1 MADTPLKAL
10 NSAILRIL
18 RPLVRILLRHGVS
31 YKDFSE
37 LAKAVYVDVAE
48 SDFTLPG
55 RKQSTSR
62 ISVLTGLTRKEVAR
76 LRGSG
81 DPADADAVAGYNR
94 AARVIAGWTRDP
106 RFADAHGQPAVLP
119 FDGPERSFTGLVKTF
134 SGDIPAKAIFDELLR
149 VGAVQEQEQG
159 VRLLS
164 RSYVPQRG
172 TEDKLHILGTDVAH
186 LAATIEHNIEHSD
199 TPYFQRKVAYDNL
212 PEEIIPKFQA
222 LSREKA
228 QQLLEDLDGWLS
240 RHDRD
245 GNPAVQGTGR
255 KQAGIGIYYFEE
267 DVPEEN

>member
-1 MADTPLKAL
+1 MADTSLRAL

-31 YKDFSE
+31 HKDFSE

-81 DPADADAVAGYNR
+81 EPGDGDLASNYNR
-94 AARVIAGWTRDP
+94 AARVIAGWARDA
-106 RFADAHGQPAVLP
+106 RYHDADGDPARLP
-119 FDGPERSFTGLVKTF
+119 FEGEQASFSELVRRF
-134 SGDIPAKAIFDELLR
+134 SGDIPPKTMLDELLR
-149 VGAVQEQEQG
+149 VGAVREKQG
-159 VRLLS
+159 RIELVS

-172 TEDKLHILGTDVAH
+172 AEDKLHILGTDVAY
-186 LAATIEHNIEHSD
+186 LAATIEHNIEQPDNPH
-199 TPYFQRKVAYDNL
+199 FQRKVAYDNL
-212 PEEIIPKFQA
+212 PEEAVAEFRA

-228 QQLLEDLDGWLS
+228 QRLIEELDSWLS

-245 GNPAVQGTGR
+245 GNPAVEGTGR
-255 KQAGIGIYYFEE
+255 KQAGLGIYYFEE
-267 DVPEEN
+267 DGPGEK

>member
-10 NSAILRIL
+10 NAAILRIL

-81 DPADADAVAGYNR
+81 SPGDGAAAASYNR
-94 AARVIAGWTRDP
+94 AARVIAGWTRDT
-106 RFADAHGQPAVLP
+106 RFSAANGEPAALP
-119 FDGPERSFTGLVKTF
+119 FDGTEPSFSTLVRTF
-134 SGDIPAKAIFDELLR
+134 SGDIPAKAVLDELLR
-149 VGAVQEQEQG
+149 VGAVEYTAEG
-159 VRLLS
+159 IRLLS

-186 LAATIEHNIEHSD
+186 LAATIEHNIEHGD
-199 TPYFQRKVAYDNL
+199 NPRFQRKVAYDNL

-245 GNPAVQGTGR
+245 SNPAVEGTGR
-255 KQAGIGIYYFEE
+255 KEAGVGIYYFEQ
-267 DVPEEN
+267 DVPEEK